1 MAQRSHSGEQSAQP
15 GSLPAAPSSSQGETQ
30 NLSSSTFR
38 SRVSNQDSQSCPQTR
53 RVSIQE
59 PLPIVHS
66 RRVSIQDS
74 QPSTPTRRVSI
85 QEPLPILYSR
95 RVSIQEPLPIVHS
108 RRVSIQDSQSSTPTR
123 RVSIQEPLPIV
134 HSRRVSIQD
143 SQSSTPTR
151 RVSIQDSQSSTPT
164 RRVSIQEPL
173 PIVHSRRVSIQ
184 DSQSSTPSRRVSI
197 QDPLSINSQ
206 RLSIEDTTPVIG
218 SHQASIQDPLSVTYS
233 RQFHTR
239 DAPPVFQS
247 RFFSNQN
254 PLLTTR
260 TPLTNI
266 KSVTYHSQL
275 SVQSPQLSLQSSTS
289 PVRARVDV
297 PLSITHSPEASIK
310 SVESIVWTSQ
320 ETIRDS
326 STSSQISQSILENNT
341 QNLPSASFE
350 NSAGRCLDKYR
361 LSHSQLPMGW
371 WLLHEAKRISRQL
384 NLLLSLAS
392 IVIIGLI
399 SLGQPWI
406 HFQVPLALPGDPG
419 FRTISI
425 DTILFIRCPDVACMH
440 EYDQNAYLLDLT
452 WAFFLVASVTNFIL
466 CIILINIIFSTNS
479 NVPLLD
485 FSNIIITALT
495 GTSMI
500 LGILFYLMQ
509 AREYLQEGMTYKLGC
524 SFYLAWT
531 GVFFFVMIGLFSYL
545 NYINFWS
552 LLANQ
557 AIWT

>member
-1 MAQRSHSGEQSAQP
+1 MAQRSHSGQQSTQP
-15 GSLPAAPSSSQGETQ
+15 DSLPAAPSNSQGETQ

-38 SRVSNQDSQSCPQTR
+38 SWVSNQDSQSSPETR

-59 PLPIVHS
+59 PLPIIHS
-66 RRVSIQDS
+66 RRVSIQDPQPS
-74 QPSTPTRRVSI
+74 TLTRRVSIQEPLPIIYNRRVSIQDPQPSTPTRRVSIQDPQPSTPTRRVSIQDPQPSTLTRRVSIQDPQPSTPTRRVSI
-85 QEPLPILYSR
+85 QEPLPI
-95 RVSIQEPLPIVHS
+95 IHN
-108 RRVSIQDSQSSTPTR
+108 
-123 RVSIQEPLPIV
+123 
-134 HSRRVSIQD
+134 
-143 SQSSTPTR
+143 
-151 RVSIQDSQSSTPT
+151 
-164 RRVSIQEPL
+164 
-173 PIVHSRRVSIQ
+173 
-184 DSQSSTPSRRVSI
+184 RRVSI
-197 QDPLSINSQ
+197 QDPLSINSH
-206 RLSIEDTTPVIG
+206 RFSIEDTTPVIG
-218 SHQASIQDPLSVTYS
+218 SHRASIQDPLSITYS
-233 RQFHTR
+233 RQFHPR

-247 RFFSNQN
+247 RLFSSQN

-266 KSVTYHSQL
+266 KSVTYHSQP
-275 SVQSPQLSLQSSTS
+275 SVQGPKLSLQSSTS

-310 SVESIVWTSQ
+310 SVESTVWTSQ

-326 STSSQISQSILENNT
+326 LSSSQISQSTLENNA

-350 NSAGRCLDKYR
+350 NNAGRYLGKCR
-361 LSHSQLPMGW
+361 LSHCQLPMGW

-406 HFQVPLALPGDPG
+406 HFQVPLAPLGDPG
-419 FRTISI
+419 FRTIPI
-425 DTILFIRCPDVACMH
+425 DTVFVVRCSDMACLH
-440 EYDQNAYLLDLT
+440 EYDQNAYLLDFA
-452 WAFFLVASVTNFIL
+452 WAFLLVASITNFIL
-466 CIILINIIFSTNS
+466 CIILINIIFSTSS

-485 FSNIIITALT
+485 FSNVIITALT
-495 GTSMI
+495 GTALRPSPEEPRTSMI

-531 GVFFFVMIGLFSYL
+531 GVFFFVMIGFFSYL

>member
-350 NSAGRCLDKYR
+350 NSAGSPGSTSRCPW
-361 LSHSQLPMGW
+361 HSLGT
-371 WLLHEAKRISRQL
+371 
-384 NLLLSLAS
+384 LAS
-392 IVIIGLI
+392 GP
-399 SLGQPWI
+399 SPSTPSCSSAARMW
-406 HFQVPLALPGDPG
+406 P
-419 FRTISI
+419 
-425 DTILFIRCPDVACMH
+425 AC
-440 EYDQNAYLLDLT
+440 T
-452 WAFFLVASVTNFIL
+452 R
-466 CIILINIIFSTNS
+466 
-479 NVPLLD
+479 
-485 FSNIIITALT
+485 
-495 GTSMI
+495 TSMI

>member
-1 MAQRSHSGEQSAQP
+1 MAQRSHSGQQSTQP
-15 GSLPAAPSSSQGETQ
+15 DSLPAAPSNSQGETQ

-38 SRVSNQDSQSCPQTR
+38 SWVSNQDSQSSPETR

-59 PLPIVHS
+59 PLPIIHS
-66 RRVSIQDS
+66 RRVSIQDPQPS
-74 QPSTPTRRVSI
+74 TLTRRVSIQEPLPIIHNRRVSIQDPQPSTPTRRVSIQDPQPSTPTRRVSIQDPQPSTLTRWVSIQDPQPSTPTRRVSI
-85 QEPLPILYSR
+85 QEPLPI
-95 RVSIQEPLPIVHS
+95 IHN
-108 RRVSIQDSQSSTPTR
+108 
-123 RVSIQEPLPIV
+123 
-134 HSRRVSIQD
+134 
-143 SQSSTPTR
+143 
-151 RVSIQDSQSSTPT
+151 
-164 RRVSIQEPL
+164 
-173 PIVHSRRVSIQ
+173 
-184 DSQSSTPSRRVSI
+184 RRVSI
-197 QDPLSINSQ
+197 QDPLSINSH
-206 RLSIEDTTPVIG
+206 RLSIEDTTPVIS
-218 SHQASIQDPLSVTYS
+218 SHRASIQDPLSITYS
-233 RQFHTR
+233 RQFHPR

-247 RFFSNQN
+247 RLFSSQN

-275 SVQSPQLSLQSSTS
+275 SVQGPKLSLQSSTS

-310 SVESIVWTSQ
+310 SVESTVWTSQ

-326 STSSQISQSILENNT
+326 LSSSQISQSILENNA

-350 NSAGRCLDKYR
+350 NNAGSPGSTSRCPWHPWGTLASGPSPSTPSSSSA
-361 LSHSQLPMGW
+361 
-371 WLLHEAKRISRQL
+371 ARIWPACT
-384 NLLLSLAS
+384 NLLDFA
-392 IVIIGLI
+392 
-399 SLGQPWI
+399 
-406 HFQVPLALPGDPG
+406 
-419 FRTISI
+419 
-425 DTILFIRCPDVACMH
+425 
-440 EYDQNAYLLDLT
+440 
-452 WAFFLVASVTNFIL
+452 WAFLLVASITNFIL
-466 CIILINIIFSTNS
+466 CIILINIIFSTSS

-485 FSNIIITALT
+485 FSNVIITALT

-531 GVFFFVMIGLFSYL
+531 GVFFFVMIGFFSYL

>member
-440 EYDQNAYLLDLT
+440 EYDQNA
-452 WAFFLVASVTNFIL
+452 W
-466 CIILINIIFSTNS
+466 
-479 NVPLLD
+479 
-485 FSNIIITALT
+485 
-495 GTSMI
+495 TSMI

>member
-440 EYDQNAYLLDLT
+440 EDQHDPGYPVLPDAGPGIPAGRHDLQTGVQLLPGMDRSLLLCDDWSLFLFELHKFLVPPGKPGHLDLRSGGVPRLLCSRGSLPSNLP
-452 WAFFLVASVTNFIL
+452 ALLSSPQPPPRVLPFFQSPLKFL
-466 CIILINIIFSTNS
+466 QLRLMMCIF
-479 NVPLLD
+479 
-485 FSNIIITALT
+485 
-495 GTSMI
+495 
-500 LGILFYLMQ
+500 
-509 AREYLQEGMTYKLGC
+509 K
-524 SFYLAWT
+524 
-531 GVFFFVMIGLFSYL
+531 
-545 NYINFWS
+545 
-552 LLANQ
+552 
-557 AIWT
+557 